1 MAITSINIPVTGK
14 MGYVD
19 AYYPNTVFPVTAD
32 GVYSVTPYGWNYDYS
47 GTHYEAKYERFL
59 YFEFGDFPDALKY
72 NRIYDYQVTFAYF
85 RHNRTGYSPSRSEV
99 GNLASFGS
107 ADFDPRTLTFNT
119 KPANKGSG
127 VYWYQNTGRETE
139 HADDVW
145 ADGISGIYGEPSTTS
160 PASSSLAVSAL
171 KRKTIYLKDSGT
183 KSFDAVTRDNR
194 GTGHCWIDVKPR
206 LMNGDLP
213 YVTIT
218 YDDEEV
224 IPGEIVF
231 INRMSGQID
240 QGIPHTITWDVQK
253 DSTVDWSCMAET
265 WEQTSATIY
274 WREQGAST
282 WNEIQIAGNT
292 KEYTF
297 PARTFASDKTYE
309 YYAMANDVSGG
320 SSETSVYTFTT
331 PGSQVTPQNSP
342 TTGYANPRNPVTFEW
357 TYSTG
362 TGTVAG
368 GATTLH
374 WRESGTQTW
383 NDVAAAAG
391 VYSVTI
397 PANTFSTLKEYEWYL
412 SGEDT
417 YGYASSTEI
426 YTFSTSAAQ
435 ITAIPTEPINS
446 IEDKNEIIHFTWRF
460 VSNDGAPSSRSIL
473 QYKLST
479 STSWT
484 QVADLG
490 ADVTSCDVPA
500 ETFEAGA
507 IEWRVIPYN
516 IDGVVGTGT
525 SASFIAYGAPAR
537 PTVFTDGVPFLTV
550 MWQAEEQESFQ
561 IMVDGESYGP
571 YFGTDKQFMLPSY
584 LEDGEHTVKVRTMG
598 VYGLW
603 SKWGETS
610 VTIQNEAGEDIA
622 LEAVSGLD
630 ISLSWETEEAT
641 SDFLIYR
648 DGTLIGRTNAA
659 EFADR
664 AVLGTYSYT
673 VINRLPDG
681 NYSIS
686 NDAAATAMSDQP
698 NIALLSG
705 GSWVAIK
712 YSKQGQKDPEY
723 SDSAETIYNHLAG
736 NRFPSV
742 FRSGFQESSMSFSAL
757 FLAQQEE
764 ERKAFTAM
772 FGQPVIL
779 KMRDGTVFIGI
790 LDNWKKSHGKNHW
803 TLYEF
808 TIRRI
813 EWEDYRD
820 DTQ

>member
-1 MAITSINIPVTGK
+1 MTATPVS
-14 MGYVD
+14 
-19 AYYPNTVFPVTAD
+19 PINTVE
-32 GVYSVTPYGWNYDYS
+32 SNN
-47 GTHYEAKYERFL
+47 EE
-59 YFEFGDFPDALKY
+59 
-72 NRIYDYQVTFAYF
+72 I
-85 RHNRTGYSPSRSEV
+85 
-99 GNLASFGS
+99 
-107 ADFDPRTLTFNT
+107 TLT
-119 KPANKGSG
+119 
-127 VYWYQNTGRETE
+127 
-139 HADDVW
+139 
-145 ADGISGIYGEPSTTS
+145 
-160 PASSSLAVSAL
+160 
-171 KRKTIYLKDSGT
+171 
-183 KSFDAVTRDNR
+183 
-194 GTGHCWIDVKPR
+194 
-206 LMNGDLP
+206 
-213 YVTIT
+213 
-218 YDDEEV
+218 
-224 IPGEIVF
+224 
-231 INRMSGQID
+231 
-240 QGIPHTITWDVQK
+240 
-253 DSTVDWSCMAET
+253 
-265 WEQTSATIY
+265 
-274 WREQGAST
+274 
-282 WNEIQIAGNT
+282 
-292 KEYTF
+292 
-297 PARTFASDKTYE
+297 
-309 YYAMANDVSGG
+309 
-320 SSETSVYTFTT
+320 
-331 PGSQVTPQNSP
+331 
-342 TTGYANPRNPVTFEW
+342 W
-357 TYSTG
+357 TYSSADGFAPSRFVLYWKLITDDSW
-362 TGTVAG
+362 TVLTDS
-368 GATTLH
+368 AT
-374 WRESGTQTW
+374 
-383 NDVAAAAG
+383 AATSYTA
-391 VYSVTI
+391 
-397 PANTFSTLKEYEWYL
+397 PANTFTAGEIQWYVL
-412 SGEDT
+412 
-417 YGYASSTEI
+417 
-426 YTFSTSAAQ
+426 
-435 ITAIPTEPINS
+435 
-446 IEDKNEIIHFTWRF
+446 
-460 VSNDGAPSSRSIL
+460 
-473 QYKLST
+473 
-479 STSWT
+479 
-484 QVADLG
+484 
-490 ADVTSCDVPA
+490 
-500 ETFEAGA
+500 
-507 IEWRVIPYN
+507 PYN

-736 NRFPSV
+736 NI
-742 FRSGFQESSMSFSAL
+742 QESSMSFSAL

>member
-1 MAITSINIPVTGK
+1 M
-14 MGYVD
+14 
-19 AYYPNTVFPVTAD
+19 
-32 GVYSVTPYGWNYDYS
+32 
-47 GTHYEAKYERFL
+47 
-59 YFEFGDFPDALKY
+59 
-72 NRIYDYQVTFAYF
+72 
-85 RHNRTGYSPSRSEV
+85 
-99 GNLASFGS
+99 
-107 ADFDPRTLTFNT
+107 
-119 KPANKGSG
+119 
-127 VYWYQNTGRETE
+127 
-139 HADDVW
+139 
-145 ADGISGIYGEPSTTS
+145 
-160 PASSSLAVSAL
+160 
-171 KRKTIYLKDSGT
+171 
-183 KSFDAVTRDNR
+183 
-194 GTGHCWIDVKPR
+194 
-206 LMNGDLP
+206 
-213 YVTIT
+213 
-218 YDDEEV
+218 
-224 IPGEIVF
+224 
-231 INRMSGQID
+231 
-240 QGIPHTITWDVQK
+240 
-253 DSTVDWSCMAET
+253 
-265 WEQTSATIY
+265 
-274 WREQGAST
+274 
-282 WNEIQIAGNT
+282 
-292 KEYTF
+292 
-297 PARTFASDKTYE
+297 
-309 YYAMANDVSGG
+309 
-320 SSETSVYTFTT
+320 
-331 PGSQVTPQNSP
+331 
-342 TTGYANPRNPVTFEW
+342 
-357 TYSTG
+357 
-362 TGTVAG
+362 
-368 GATTLH
+368 
-374 WRESGTQTW
+374 
-383 NDVAAAAG
+383 
-391 VYSVTI
+391 
-397 PANTFSTLKEYEWYL
+397 
-412 SGEDT
+412 
-417 YGYASSTEI
+417 
-426 YTFSTSAAQ
+426 
-435 ITAIPTEPINS
+435 
-446 IEDKNEIIHFTWRF
+446 
-460 VSNDGAPSSRSIL
+460 
-473 QYKLST
+473 
-479 STSWT
+479 
-484 QVADLG
+484 
-490 ADVTSCDVPA
+490 TSCDVPA